1 MAAITIL
8 VIVSF
13 SFLGF
18 FMFNIVRKT
27 VQIDGKEVVIETGRI
42 ARQANGAVLVSCGDT
57 QVLVA
62 MTAAKSAKPGQDF
75 FPLSVDYIEKL
86 YAAGR
91 IPGGYIK
98 RESRPTDREV
108 LTSRLIDRPLRPLFP
123 ENFFVEVQVVAT
135 VMSFDPEVPSDWL
148 AVLGASAATHIS
160 DIPFAGPVAAVRI
173 GYHKSDKKFLINPND
188 TIMDKA
194 DLNLMVAGTKD
205 GILMVEA
212 AAEFVSEDV
221 MLEAIELAHKQ
232 IKLMCKVQEDLH
244 AKVGVEKR
252 ALNEPIK
259 NEKMEKTLKDRF
271 GKQLVDAYGFAKKL
285 ERRKAVGV
293 VKAEAR
299 ALLVQEGSEPSVA
312 NEFEYLF
319 EMACYN
325 TLRWNILDK
334 NVRVDGRKTNE
345 IRPITCE
352 TGILKRPH
360 GTALFTRGE
369 TQSIGVCTLGTTD
382 DCQRSESLRN
392 PLEEKLF
399 MLHYNMPGYSV
410 GEPKRLGSPGRR
422 EVGHGNL
429 AERAV
434 RATIPPTLKF
444 PYTIRLVSEITE
456 SNGSSSMASVC
467 SGSLSL
473 MDAGV
478 PISEPV
484 SGIAMG
490 LIKEGEK
497 FAILSDILGDE
508 DALGDMDFKVAGGK
522 SGITALQM
530 DIKIGGLTMEILKK
544 ALAQAKEGRSHIL
557 GEMLKHLA
565 KPRDLSNRAPRV
577 EQMKLK
583 PERIRDL
590 IGPGGKTI
598 KSITAQTGCKVN
610 VDDSGVVSI
619 ASADGKAAA
628 AAKRLI
634 QFLTSDPEIG
644 DVYLGVV
651 KKVAD
656 FGCFVEIKPGTE
668 GLVHVSQLAA
678 ERVERVEDV
687 IKEGEEVMVKVIEVD
702 RTGRIKLSRKDA
714 IGKTPSHK
722 GV

>member
-1 MAAITIL
+1 
-8 VIVSF
+8 
-13 SFLGF
+13 
-18 FMFNIVRKT
+18 
-27 VQIDGKEVVIETGRI
+27 
-42 ARQANGAVLVSCGDT
+42 
-57 QVLVA
+57 
-62 MTAAKSAKPGQDF
+62 
-75 FPLSVDYIEKL
+75 
-86 YAAGR
+86 
-91 IPGGYIK
+91 
-98 RESRPTDREV
+98 
-108 LTSRLIDRPLRPLFP
+108 
-123 ENFFVEVQVVAT
+123 
-135 VMSFDPEVPSDWL
+135 
-148 AVLGASAATHIS
+148 
-160 DIPFAGPVAAVRI
+160 
-173 GYHKSDKKFLINPND
+173 
-188 TIMDKA
+188 
-194 DLNLMVAGTKD
+194 
-205 GILMVEA
+205 
-212 AAEFVSEDV
+212 
-221 MLEAIELAHKQ
+221 
-232 IKLMCKVQEDLH
+232 
-244 AKVGVEKR
+244 
-252 ALNEPIK
+252 
-259 NEKMEKTLKDRF
+259 
-271 GKQLVDAYGFAKKL
+271 
-285 ERRKAVGV
+285 
-293 VKAEAR
+293 
-299 ALLVQEGSEPSVA
+299 
-312 NEFEYLF
+312 
-319 EMACYN
+319 
-325 TLRWNILDK
+325 
-334 NVRVDGRKTNE
+334 
-345 IRPITCE
+345 
-352 TGILKRPH
+352 
-360 GTALFTRGE
+360 
-369 TQSIGVCTLGTTD
+369 
-382 DCQRSESLRN
+382 
-392 PLEEKLF
+392 
-399 MLHYNMPGYSV
+399 MPGYSV

-530 DIKIGGLTMEILKK
+530 DIKISGVTMEILKK

-557 GEMLKHLA
+557 GEMLKHLN

-722 GV
+722 GI